1 MFNDRQDHSCLFR
14 ILKKENLPM
23 TKFRL
28 AHLGLVMAA
37 IGFTAAAPMVGLSSV
52 AYAADAVRAE
62 IGKPLQEAQKL
73 AAAGKNKEALAK
85 LKEADAVGGKSPHE
99 SYLIER
105 TRASAAAA
113 AGDNDAAAKAFEAVI
128 NSGKLSPAEQPKFT
142 QALAGIYYR
151 AKDYPKAITWIQR
164 SLKDNPNDGQM
175 HELLIQTYYISGKY
189 SEAAKELQ
197 SSKAGSEA
205 SLQMLANIQLKQ
217 NDKEG
222 YVQTLERLAG
232 AYPKTSYW
240 ADLLNRVSGKP
251 GFSPTLSLDVLRL
264 RLANGL
270 LTKPGEYMEMSQLAL
285 QAGNPA
291 EAIKIIDQGYKK
303 GALGTG
309 SDAARHQRLKDL
321 ATKTQAEFDAKQAA
335 NEAEAVKNKDADAL
349 ANMGYALVSQ
359 GKADKGLALMD
370 QAVKLGTAKYPETVK
385 LHQGIA
391 QSIAGKKAAALSTLK
406 SVKGKDGAADLARY
420 WTLNINHP
428 M

>member
-1 MFNDRQDHSCLFR
+1 
-14 ILKKENLPM
+14 M

-37 IGFTAAAPMVGLSSV
+37 IGFTAAAPLAGFSSL
-52 AYAADAVRAE
+52 AYAAEAVRAE

-85 LKEADAVGGKSPHE
+85 LKETDAVGGKTPNE
-99 SYLIER
+99 TYMIER

-113 AGDNDAAAKAFEAVI
+113 AGDNDAAAKAFETVI
-128 NSGKLSPAEQPKFT
+128 NSGKLSPAEAPKFT

-164 SLKDNPNDGQM
+164 ALKDNPSDAQM

-189 SEAAKELQ
+189 AEAAKELQ
-197 SSKAGSEA
+197 GAKGASEA

-222 YVQTLERLAG
+222 YVQTLEKLAG

-251 GFSPTLSLDVLRL
+251 GFASSLSLDVLRL
-264 RLANGL
+264 RLVNGL
-270 LTKPGEYMEMSQLAL
+270 LSKPSEYMEMSQLAL
-285 QAGNPA
+285 QVGNPA
-291 EAIKIIDQGYKK
+291 EAAKIIDQGYKK

-321 ATKTQAEFDAKQAA
+321 AVKTQTEFDAKLAA
-335 NEAEAVKNKDADAL
+335 TEAEAVKNKDADAL
-349 ANMGYALVSQ
+349 ANLGFALVSA
-359 GKADKGLALMD
+359 GKADKGLPLME
-370 QAVKLGTAKYPETVK
+370 QAVKLDSARNPEAVK
-385 LHQGIA
+385 LHLGIA

-420 WTLNINHP
+420 WTLNLNRS
-428 M
+428 

>member
-1 MFNDRQDHSCLFR
+1 
-14 ILKKENLPM
+14 M

-37 IGFTAAAPMVGLSSV
+37 IGFTAAAPLAGLSSV
-52 AYAADAVRAE
+52 AYAAEAVRAE

-85 LKEADAVGGKSPHE
+85 LKETDAVGGKSPNE
-99 SYLIER
+99 IYMIER

-113 AGDNDAAAKAFEAVI
+113 AGDNDAAAKAFETVI
-128 NSGKLSPAEQPKFT
+128 NSGKLSPAEAPKFT

-164 SLKDNPNDGQM
+164 ALKDNPSDGQM

-189 SEAAKELQ
+189 AEAAKELQ
-197 SSKAGSEA
+197 GTKGASEA

-222 YVQTLERLAG
+222 YVQTLEKLAG
-232 AYPKTSYW
+232 AYPKSSYW

-251 GFSPTLSLDVLRL
+251 GFASSLSLDVLRL

-270 LTKPGEYMEMSQLAL
+270 LTKPSEFMEMSQLAL
-285 QAGNPA
+285 QAGNAA
-291 EAIKIIDQGYKK
+291 EAVKIIDQGYKK

-321 ATKTQAEFDAKQAA
+321 AAKTQSEFEAKQPAA
-335 NEAEAVKNKDADAL
+335 EAEAVKAKDADAL
-349 ANMGYALVSQ
+349 SNMGFALVTA
-359 GKADKGLALMD
+359 GKADKGLALME
-370 QAVKLGTAKYPETVK
+370 QAVKLDSARNPEAAK
-385 LHQGIA
+385 LHLGIA
-391 QSIAGKKAAALSTLK
+391 QSIAGKKAAALTTLK

-420 WTLNINHP
+420 WTLNLNRS
-428 M
+428 

>member
-1 MFNDRQDHSCLFR
+1 
-14 ILKKENLPM
+14 M

-52 AYAADAVRAE
+52 AYAAEAVRAE

-85 LKEADAVGGKSPHE
+85 LRETDSVGGKTPNE

-128 NSGKLSPAEQPKFT
+128 NSGKLSAAEQPKFT

-164 SLKDNPNDGQM
+164 ALKDNPNDGQM

-189 SEAAKELQ
+189 AEAAKELQ
-197 SSKAGSEA
+197 GSKSNSEQ

-217 NDKEG
+217 NDKAG
-222 YVQTLERLAG
+222 YVQTLEKLAG
-232 AYPKTSYW
+232 SYPKTSYW

-251 GFSPTLSLDVLRL
+251 GFASSLSLDVLRL
-264 RLANGL
+264 RLVNGL
-270 LTKPGEYMEMSQLAL
+270 LTKPAEYMEMSQLSL
-285 QAGNPA
+285 QVQNPA

-309 SDAARHQRLKDL
+309 SDAPRHQRLKDL
-321 ATKTQAEFDAKQAA
+321 AAKTQTEFDAKQATL
-335 NEAEAVKNKDADAL
+335 EAEAVKNKDADAL
-349 ANMGYALVSQ
+349 ANMGLALVSA
-359 GKADKGLALMD
+359 GKNDKGLALLD
-370 QAVKLGTAKYPETVK
+370 QAVKLGTGKNPEAIK

-391 QSIAGKKAAALSTLK
+391 QAQAGKKAAALATLK
-406 SVKGKDGAADLARY
+406 SVKGTDGTADLARY
-420 WTLNINHP
+420 WTLNINRP

>member
-1 MFNDRQDHSCLFR
+1 
-14 ILKKENLPM
+14 M

-37 IGFTAAAPMVGLSSV
+37 IGFTAAAPMVGLTSV

-85 LKEADAVGGKSPHE
+85 LKETDAVGGKTPNE
-99 SYLIER
+99 TYLIER

-113 AGDNDAAAKAFEAVI
+113 AGDNDAAAHAFESVI
-128 NSGKLSPAEQPKFT
+128 NSGKLSPAETPKFT

-164 SLKDNPNDGQM
+164 ALKDNPGDGQM
-175 HELLIQTYYISGKY
+175 HELLVQTYYISGKY
-189 SEAAKELQ
+189 AEAAKEL
-197 SSKAGSEA
+197 SNSKGASEA
-205 SLQMLANIQLKQ
+205 QLQMLANIQLKQ
-217 NDKEG
+217 NDKAG
-222 YVQTLERLAG
+222 YVQTLEKLAG
-232 AYPKTSYW
+232 SYPKTSYW

-251 GFSPTLSLDVLRL
+251 GFSSTLGLDVLRL

-270 LTKPGEYMEMSQLAL
+270 LTKPSDYMEMGQLAL

-321 ATKTQAEFDAKQAA
+321 ATKTQAEFDAKLAA

-349 ANMGYALVSQ
+349 AALGYGLVSA
-359 GKADKGLALMD
+359 GKADKGLPLMEQALKMD
-370 QAVKLGTAKYPETVK
+370 TAKRPEELK
-385 LHQGIA
+385 LHLGQA
-391 QSIAGKKAAALSTLK
+391 QAIAGKKAAALSTLK
-406 SVKGKDGAADLARY
+406 SVKGDTGAADLARY
-420 WTLNINHP
+420 WSLNINHP

>member
-37 IGFTAAAPMVGLSSV
+37 IGFTAAAPLAGFSPV
-52 AYAADAVRAE
+52 AYAAETLRAE

-85 LKEADAVGGKSPHE
+85 LKEADAVGGKSANE
-99 SYLIER
+99 TYLIER
-105 TRASAAAA
+105 TRASAAVA
-113 AGDNDAAAKAFEAVI
+113 AGDNDTAARAFEAVV

-164 SLKDNPNDGQM
+164 ALKDNPNDGQM

-189 SEAAKELQ
+189 AEAAKELQ
-197 SSKAGSEA
+197 SSKGGSEA

-217 NDKEG
+217 GDKEG
-222 YVQTLERLAG
+222 YVQTLEKLAG
-232 AYPKTSYW
+232 AYPKSSYW
-240 ADLLNRVSGKP
+240 ADLLNRVSGKA
-251 GFSPTLSLDVLRL
+251 GFSPALSLDVLRL

-270 LTKPGEYMEMSQLAL
+270 LTKPSEFMEMSQLSL

-303 GALGTG
+303 GVLGTG
-309 SDAARHQRLKDL
+309 TDAARHQRLKDL
-321 ATKTQAEFDAKQAA
+321 AAKTQAEFDTKQPAL
-335 NEAEAVKNKDADAL
+335 EAEAVKNKDADAL
-349 ANMGYALVSQ
+349 ANMGYALVSE
-359 GKADKGLALMD
+359 GKADKGLALFD
-370 QAVKLGTAKYPETVK
+370 QAVKLGTGKNPEAIK

-406 SVKGKDGAADLARY
+406 SVKGKDGTADLARY

>member
-1 MFNDRQDHSCLFR
+1 
-14 ILKKENLPM
+14 M

-37 IGFTAAAPMVGLSSV
+37 IGFTAAAPLAGLSSV
-52 AYAADAVRAE
+52 AYAAEAVRAE

-85 LKEADAVGGKSPHE
+85 LKETDAVGGKSPNE
-99 SYLIER
+99 IYMIER

-113 AGDNDAAAKAFEAVI
+113 AGDNDAAAKAFETVI
-128 NSGKLSPAEQPKFT
+128 NSGKLSPAEAPKFT

-164 SLKDNPNDGQM
+164 ALKDNPGDAQM

-189 SEAAKELQ
+189 AEAAKELQ
-197 SSKAGSEA
+197 GTKGASEA

-222 YVQTLERLAG
+222 YVQTLEKLAG
-232 AYPKTSYW
+232 AYPKSSYW

-251 GFSPTLSLDVLRL
+251 GFASSLSLDVLRL

-270 LTKPGEYMEMSQLAL
+270 LTKPSEFMEMSQLAL
-285 QAGNPA
+285 QAGNAA

-321 ATKTQAEFDAKQAA
+321 AAKTQSEFDAKQAA
-335 NEAEAVKNKDADAL
+335 AEAEAVKAKDADAL
-349 ANMGYALVSQ
+349 SNMGFALVTA
-359 GKADKGLALMD
+359 GKADKGLALME
-370 QAVKLGTAKYPETVK
+370 QAVKLDSARNPEAAK
-385 LHQGIA
+385 LHLGIA

-420 WTLNINHP
+420 WTLNLNRS
-428 M
+428 

>member
-1 MFNDRQDHSCLFR
+1 
-14 ILKKENLPM
+14 
-23 TKFRL
+23 
-28 AHLGLVMAA
+28 MAA

-52 AYAADAVRAE
+52 AYAAEAVRAE

-85 LKEADAVGGKSPHE
+85 LRETDSVGGKTANE
-99 SYLIER
+99 SYIIER

-128 NSGKLSPAEQPKFT
+128 NSGKLSAAEQPKFT

-164 SLKDNPNDGQM
+164 ALKDNPNDGQM

-189 SEAAKELQ
+189 AEAAKELQ
-197 SSKAGSEA
+197 GTKGASEQ

-217 NDKEG
+217 NDKAG
-222 YVQTLERLAG
+222 YVQTLEKLAG
-232 AYPKTSYW
+232 SYPKTSYW

-251 GFSPTLSLDVLRL
+251 GFSSALSLDVLRL
-264 RLANGL
+264 RLVNGL
-270 LTKPGEYMEMSQLAL
+270 LTKPAEYMEMSQLAL
-285 QAGNPA
+285 QVQNPA
-291 EAIKIIDQGYKK
+291 EAMKIIDQGYKK

-309 SDAARHQRLKDL
+309 ADAARHQRLKDL
-321 ATKTQAEFDAKQAA
+321 AVKTQTEFDAKQAA
-335 NEAEAVKNKDADAL
+335 LEAEAVKNKDADAL
-349 ANMGYALVSQ
+349 ANMGFALVSA
-359 GKADKGLALMD
+359 GKNDKGLGLLD
-370 QAVKLGTAKYPETVK
+370 QAVKLGTGKNPEAIK

-391 QSIAGKKAAALSTLK
+391 QAQAGKKAAALTTLK
-406 SVKGKDGAADLARY
+406 SVKGTDGAADLARY
-420 WTLNINHP
+420 WTLNINRP